1 MVIFLAMADFIF
13 MMALIIMIDIDIK
26 LVIKKT

>member
-26 LVIKKT
+26 LVIKQT

>member
-13 MMALIIMIDIDIK
+13 MMVLIIMIDIAIK